1 MDGTANIAP
10 REQNLG
16 IGGLS
21 LHFATWGER
30 TTPERAVL
38 LIHGLTSS
46 SRAFAQIGPALAAR
60 GLYAIAPDLRG
71 RGLSDKPRY
80 GYGIPVHA
88 ADLLTLCDSL
98 GLESAAIAGHSLGA
112 LIALFLA
119 AFSPQRVNKLVL
131 LDAGGKVPDDALQA
145 IAVSLGRLGTVY
157 PSLDDYLATMRQNP
171 VHPWNAFWEAYYR
184 YDADVR
190 PDGTVTSRVPRSV
203 IDQENAVTF
212 STRTEALSAFVRAPT
227 LIVRATVGT
236 LAPDRG
242 FILPADEAERLQSAI
257 SGSQLAAIPGANH
270 YTLADSPA
278 AMDAVAA
285 FLGAER

>member
-1 MDGTANIAP
+1 MDGTTDIAP
-10 REQNLG
+10 KEQNLG

-21 LHFATWGER
+21 LHFATWGEH

-60 GLYAIAPDLRG
+60 GLYAVAPDLRG

-88 ADLLTLCDSL
+88 ADLLTLCDAL
-98 GLESAAIAGHSLGA
+98 GLESCAVAGHSLGA
-112 LIALFLA
+112 LIGLFLA
-119 AFSPQRVNKLVL
+119 AFSPQRVSKLVL
-131 LDAGGKVPDDALQA
+131 LDAGGKVPDDTLQA
-145 IAVSLGRLGTVY
+145 IAVSLSRLGRVY

-171 VHPWNAFWEAYYR
+171 VHEWNSFWEAYYR
-184 YDADVR
+184 YDADVH
-190 PDGTVTSRVPRSV
+190 PDGTVASRVPRSA
-203 IDQENAVTF
+203 IDQENAATF

-242 FILPADEAERLQSAI
+242 FILPADEAERLQAAI
-257 SGSQLAAIPGANH
+257 PGSQLVAIPGANH

-278 AMDAVAA
+278 ATEAVAA
-285 FLGAER
+285 FLSGER

>member
-1 MDGTANIAP
+1 MDGTSIIAP
-10 REQNLG
+10 KEQNLG

-60 GLYAIAPDLRG
+60 GWYAIAPDLRG

-80 GYGIPVHA
+80 GYGVPVHA
-88 ADLLTLCDSL
+88 ADLLTLCDAL
-98 GLESAAIAGHSLGA
+98 GLESVAVVGHSLGA
-112 LIALFLA
+112 LIGLFLA
-119 AFSPQRVNKLVL
+119 AFSPQRVSKLVL
-131 LDAGGKVPDDALQA
+131 IDAGGKIPDDTLQA
-145 IAVSLGRLGTVY
+145 IAVSLSRLGRVY

-171 VHPWNAFWEAYYR
+171 VHEWNAFWEAYYR
-184 YDADVR
+184 YDADVH
-190 PDGTVTSRVPRSV
+190 PDGTVTSRVPKSA

-212 STRTEALSAFVRAPT
+212 SIRTEALAPLVRAPT
-227 LIVRATVGT
+227 LIVRAAVGT

-242 FILPADEAERLQSAI
+242 FILPADEAERLQAAI
-257 SGSQLAAIPGANH
+257 AGSQLVAIPGANH

-278 AMDAVAA
+278 ATEAIVT
-285 FLGAER
+285 FLSGDR